1 MTPSLDELENEAA
14 LGGRPRRPAH
24 GQSPRRPTPDSRGPQ
39 APRRGQGQA
48 RRAPRP
54 ARPRYTFLDFL
65 RDERTHL
72 GAGIFLCLIALVMAG
87 CTISFL
93 FNSAADQ
100 SLVHGHSIQ
109 EIVDTGRPVNNAF
122 GAFGA
127 KMGEWLLVD
136 TLGIGAFV
144 MVVYIFVIGL
154 AVMGLS
160 RVSFFRFTFRC
171 LFTTVA
177 LSVIFG
183 LFSYNRADMF
193 HLGGN
198 HGYYINEL
206 VIKYSDVLG
215 AYALTVLLIG
225 FLVAVYLAPLKQ
237 LASVI
242 GRNMPKRK
250 QKIEQPETT
259 ETATLDTLGE
269 PDINAGSDAEADE
282 VLDEVQK
289 AESVKTDH
297 SRFMPP
303 AALDDFEEDVAEDP
317 VVAAVPSVS
326 ENEEDIPEVKI
337 GNTGEDVSV
346 EMADDVEE
354 KPRTVVD
361 GPEIIVVSDSL
372 DTASDASAEEP
383 IRHGDHI
390 GLDRPYDVNAE
401 HPDYE
406 FPPMDLLVDRPKTY
420 TVDEEEQAA
429 SRELI
434 VNALRS
440 YQVEIEKI
448 KSTIGPTVTLYEI
461 VPAQGTRI
469 SKIRNLEDDIA
480 MNLSALG
487 IRIIAP
493 IPGKGTIGIEVPN
506 SKPQIVS
513 MRTILESDT
522 FRNTHMRL
530 PMALGATI
538 ANKIFMIDLAKTPHL
553 LVAGATGQ
561 GKSVGLNCIITSLLY
576 SKRPDELKFILVD
589 PKMVEFSLY
598 AAIDRQYMAKIPDEE
613 SAVITD
619 PSKVTDTLNSLCVE
633 MDNRYE
639 LLKAAGVREIEM
651 YNERFRSRMLSPDAG
666 HRFLPYIVVIVD
678 EYADLVM
685 TADKDISVAICR
697 IAQKARAVG
706 IHMIIATQRPSTDII
721 TGKIKANFPA
731 RISFKTTQS
740 VDSRTILDR
749 PGSQQLIGRGD
760 MLVMYNGVIERVQ
773 CALVDTPEVE
783 AICKY
788 IGEQPGFT
796 GCYLLPDP
804 PAEEGGEVPAADIHV
819 TDEFRRCALYV
830 ASQSQASITMIQR
843 KFEIGFNKAGRFMDQ
858 MQQLGIVGPANGQK
872 PRQVQMTP
880 DEVEQLLNNR

>member
-1 MTPSLDELENEAA
+1 MNNSPSLDEFENDAA
-14 LGGRPRRPAH
+14 LGGMPRRTIERTEETQVRQRSARQ
-24 GQSPRRPTPDSRGPQ
+24 GQAQPRRRPTPDSTGPQ
-39 APRRGQGQA
+39 TGRASSRERRPQ
-48 RRAPRP
+48 RAPKP
-54 ARPRYTFLDFL
+54 QYTFMDFL
-65 RDERTHL
+65 RDYRTHL
-72 GAGIFLCLIALVMAG
+72 GAGIFLCLVAVVMAG

-100 SLVHGHSIQ
+100 SVIHAQTLQQAVESG
-109 EIVDTGRPVNNAF
+109 EEVNNAF
-122 GAFGA
+122 GVFGA
-127 KMGEWLLVD
+127 KMGQWLLVD
-136 TLGIGAFV
+136 SFGLSSLV
-144 MVVYIFVIGL
+144 LVVYVFALGL
-154 AVMGLS
+154 AAMHFYS
-160 RVSFFRFTFRC
+160 MHFFRYTFRC

-183 LFSYNRADMF
+183 LISYNRADMF
-193 HLGGN
+193 HLGGD
-198 HGYYINEL
+198 HGYYINSL
-206 VIKYSDVLG
+206 VMKYADALG
-215 AYALTVLLIG
+215 AFALSVLLLGLLI
-225 FLVAVYLAPLKQ
+225 AVYLNPLKQ
-237 LASVI
+237 LVGVI
-242 GRNMPKRK
+242 SRNLPKRK
-250 QKIEQPETT
+250 PKAQET
-259 ETATLDTLGE
+259 ERVEESPLDVLGV
-269 PDINAGSDAEADE
+269 ADE
-282 VLDEVQK
+282 NIEDPVEDEDVTGKEQTP
-289 AESVKTDH
+289 EDH
-297 SRFMPP
+297 TRLMPP
-303 AALDDFEEDVAEDP
+303 AALDDFEEETSTEETAENVEAPIEESPVARTK
-317 VVAAVPSVS
+317 A
-326 ENEEDIPEVKI
+326 ENIP
-337 GNTGEDVSV
+337 
-346 EMADDVEE
+346 
-354 KPRTVVD
+354 D
-361 GPEIIVVSDSL
+361 GPEVIVVSQEL
-372 DTASDASAEEP
+372 DTSSSDNEP
-383 IRHGDHI
+383 LEHEIHHGDHI
-390 GLDRPYDVNAE
+390 GLDQPYDVNAE
-401 HPDYE
+401 HPNYE
-406 FPPMDLLVDRPKTY
+406 FPPLDLLIDRPKTY
-420 TVDEEEQAA
+420 TVDEEEQAS

-440 YQVEIEKI
+440 YQVEIERI
-448 KSTIGPTVTLYEI
+448 QSTIGPTVTLYEI
-461 VPAQGTRI
+461 VPVQGTRI
-469 SKIRNLEDDIA
+469 SKIRSLEDDIA

-522 FRNTHMRL
+522 FRNTRMRL

-538 ANKIFMIDLAKTPHL
+538 ANKIFMVDLAKMPHL

-619 PSKVTDTLNSLCVE
+619 PAKVTATLNSLCVE

-651 YNERFRSRMLSPDAG
+651 YNERFKNRMLNPELG
-666 HRFLPYIVVIVD
+666 HKFLPYIVVIVD

-731 RISFKTTQS
+731 RISFKVTQG

-749 PGSQQLIGRGD
+749 PGAQQLIGRGD
-760 MLVMYNGVIERVQ
+760 MLVMYNGIIERVQ

-783 AICKY
+783 AICQY
-788 IGEQPGFT
+788 IGGQPGFS

-804 PAEEGGEVPAADIHV
+804 PSEEGGEIQATDMVL
-819 TDEFRRCALYV
+819 TDEFKRCALFI
-830 ASQSQASITMIQR
+830 ASQSQASITMMQR

-858 MQQLGIVGPANGQK
+858 MQQLGIVGPANGAK
-872 PRQVQMTP
+872 PRQVMMTP
-880 DEVEQLLNNR
+880 DEVERLFGNQ